1 MTATAME
8 TGKTVPE
15 CGKTM
20 MDSEKPGD
28 GKITDRHRLSFD
40 SDRYT
45 MTERS
50 GDTFLIITAPGT
62 GETERCLSGDARTLS
77 SGRVR

>member
-1 MTATAME
+1 ME

-15 CGKTM
+15 CRKTM
-20 MDSEKPGD
+20 MDPEKPAD

-40 SDRYT
+40 SDRFT

-50 GDTFLIITAPGT
+50 GDTFLPQGAG
-62 GETERCLSGDARTLS
+62 TLS
-77 SGRVR
+77 RDRFLNFL